1 MVHLHDRVRQLTRR
15 RWPPLNCDDLNHQN
29 IQKFPP
35 HLQRCTACS
44 VQNHPTN
51 TSIPASHTINAPIFA
66 IFYFYFYI
74 RCIHHHRPRHRQE
87 TLQNRSRR
95 NSPPLAHH
103 SFSRIKK
110 NPAHTH
116 TLLCDCIGVRSQQLH
131 SQKKR
136 TATCPRSGIH
146 FGEMSEP
153 ARERE
158 SEFAMC
164 ARNISREISHAR
176 SRSLKVG
183 NFGASRRQWVIFGSL
198 RKVAC

>member
-116 TLLCDCIGVRSQQLH
+116 TLLCDCIGVRSQQPH
-131 SQKKR
+131 SQKKKKLQL
-136 TATCPRSGIH
+136 AQGQGYILAKWVSP
-146 FGEMSEP
+146 
-153 ARERE
+153 RERE
-158 SEFAMC
+158 RVNLRC
-164 ARNISREISHAR
+164 VREIFRAR
-176 SRSLKVG
+176 
-183 NFGASRRQWVIFGSL
+183 
-198 RKVAC
+198 